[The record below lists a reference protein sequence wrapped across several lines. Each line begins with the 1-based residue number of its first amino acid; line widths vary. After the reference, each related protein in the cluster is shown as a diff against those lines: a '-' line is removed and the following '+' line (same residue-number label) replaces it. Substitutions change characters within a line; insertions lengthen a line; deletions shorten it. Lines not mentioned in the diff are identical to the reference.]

1 MRVVFDTNV
10 IIPALLFG
18 GKPKDLLDLGFAG
31 KVEICI
37 SPPLIEELVGVLEEK
52 FQAPREWI
60 WGAAGVLRAN
70 SRLIEPGEE
79 IRAVKDD
86 SMDNRVLECAI
97 GAKADL
103 IVSGDHHL
111 LDLKSCRGIKIL
123 GVQEAL
129 SRLKKRDIS
138 NVCPKK

>member
-1 MRVVFDTNV
+1 VRVVFDTNV
-10 IIPALLFG
+10 IISALLFG
-18 GKPKDLLDLGFAG
+18 GKPKDLLDLGFSG
-31 KVEICI
+31 QVEICI

-60 WGAAGVLRAN
+60 LEAAGVLRAN

-86 SMDNRVLECAI
+86 PMDNRVLECAVA
-97 GAKADL
+97 AKADL

-111 LDLKSCRGIKIL
+111 LDLKSCRGIRIL
-123 GVQEAL
+123 GVSEAL
-129 SRLKKRDIS
+129 NRLKA
-138 NVCPKK
+138 KKG

>member
-1 MRVVFDTNV
+1 MRVVFDTNM
-10 IIPALLFG
+10 IISALLFG

-31 KVEICI
+31 HLEICI
-37 SPPLIEELVGVLEEK
+37 SSPLIEELVGVLGEK

-60 WGAAGVLRAN
+60 LEAAGVLRAN

-86 SMDNRVLECAI
+86 PMDNRVLECAVA
-97 GAKADL
+97 AKADL

-111 LDLKSCRGIKIL
+111 LDLKSYRGIKIL
-123 GVQEAL
+123 GVSEAL
-129 SRLKKRDIS
+129 SRLQKQ
-138 NVCPKK
+138 

>member
-10 IIPALLFG
+10 IISALLFG

-31 KVEICI
+31 QVEICI

-60 WGAAGVLRAN
+60 LEVAGVLRAN

-86 SMDNRVLECAI
+86 PMDNRVLECAI
-97 GAKADL
+97 GAKADR
-103 IVSGDHHL
+103 IISGDHHL
-111 LDLKSCRGIKIL
+111 LDLKSYRGIRIL
-123 GVQEAL
+123 GVSEAL
-129 SRLKKRDIS
+129 NRLKA
-138 NVCPKK
+138 KKG